1 MVPTHDGV
9 DYAAHFGGACAGLL
23 AVAAIR
29 TLDDRLRATRLSRW
43 LALLATIAYC
53 GVAALGATRLIQTA
67 TARSPS
73 SAYLA
78 LNATSKLLGQSVSE
92 ARKLVVDYPQDP
104 QAHLVLSLALY
115 DAGQPAES
123 EREANAGLREVRLGN
138 AALYELV
145 TVPQLKAMIALGLAA
160 TGHGD
165 RARDLASPICRAIET
180 PFRDRLDQARLC
192 A

>member
-1 MVPTHDGV
+1 
-9 DYAAHFGGACAGLL
+9 
-23 AVAAIR
+23 
-29 TLDDRLRATRLSRW
+29 
-43 LALLATIAYC
+43 
-53 GVAALGATRLIQTA
+53 
-67 TARSPS
+67 
-73 SAYLA
+73 
-78 LNATSKLLGQSVSE
+78 VSE